1 MELNKEI
8 KINMELQIPISGSR
22 DPLTKKKKNKQLCEQ
37 MLSLQQFILEIKAS
51 KYTFVG
57 NVIAHRP

>member
-22 DPLTKKKKNKQLCEQ
+22 DPLTKKKKNQ
-37 MLSLQQFILEIKAS
+37 
-51 KYTFVG
+51 T
-57 NVIAHRP
+57 NV

>member
-22 DPLTKKKKNKQLCEQ
+22 DPLTKKKTKQMCEQ